1 MDYSIVAKN
10 ILEKVGGVKNV
21 YSVTHCMTRLRFI
34 LKDESIVNDDEV
46 KAING
51 VVGVTKKAG
60 QYQIIIG
67 NDVAKCYKE
76 LQSLGNFGDSAGNES
91 ENREKLNLVMAV
103 LDVISGCMAPM
114 IPAII
119 GAGMIR
125 VLLIVLGFWFSPE
138 SQTMQLLTVVGDS
151 VFYFLPILVAFSAGK
166 KFGTNSF
173 LVAAVVGVL
182 IHPNFIALLEGAE
195 SGVKFLGIP
204 VTSATYSSTLIP
216 SILTAWAMSWI
227 ERLVDKITPSVTKN
241 FLKPALILLI
251 SAPIAFVILAPL
263 GSLIGNG
270 LATVML
276 WVQTNMNVVA
286 AIIMAAAMPFI
297 IMTGMHWAFIPMVFA
312 ALDTPAGEFLMLPA
326 MLISN
331 VAQGSSC
338 LAVAIKSKDSEL
350 KQNASAS
357 GISALVAG
365 VTEPALYGI
374 SMPLK
379 RPLAAVCIAS
389 GITGAFAG
397 IMHLSAFSFATPSLV
412 SFPQFIGAEGN
423 NLILAIITAAIAIVL
438 SFALTWILGFKDP
451 ADDSKEVVH
460 EGNDNNSISVV
471 KEEGIGAP
479 LSGEMVPLSKV
490 NDETF
495 STEVLGKGAAII
507 PSVGKVFAPFDGEV
521 VTIFPTKHALG
532 LKSVDGVE
540 LLIHVGLE
548 TVSLEGKHFKSYVE
562 DGKKIKKGDLLLEF
576 DIKAIQD
583 AGYDIVTPV
592 VISNSDDFSDIVVP
606 SKENVTA
613 METIMEVK

>member
-1 MDYSIVAKN
+1 
-10 ILEKVGGVKNV
+10 
-21 YSVTHCMTRLRFI
+21 
-34 LKDESIVNDDEV
+34 
-46 KAING
+46 
-51 VVGVTKKAG
+51 
-60 QYQIIIG
+60 
-67 NDVAKCYKE
+67 
-76 LQSLGNFGDSAGNES
+76 NFGEGAGNKS
-91 ENREKLNLVMAV
+91 ENREKQNPVMTV
-103 LDVISGCMAPM
+103 LDVISGCMAPV

-125 VLLIVLGFWFSPE
+125 VLLIVLGFRFSPE
-138 SQTMQLLTVVGDS
+138 SQTMQLLTVIGDCA
-151 VFYFLPILVAFSAGK
+151 FYFLPILVAFSAGK
-166 KFGTNSF
+166 KFNTNPF

-195 SGVKFLGIP
+195 GGVKFLGIP

-227 ERLVDKITPSVTKN
+227 EKLVDKITPSVTKN

-251 SAPIAFVILAPL
+251 SAPVAFVILGPL

-331 VAQGSSC
+331 LAQGSSC
-338 LAVAIKSKDSEL
+338 LAVALKSKNSGL

-423 NLILAIITAAIAIVL
+423 NLILAIITGAIAIIL
-438 SFALTWILGFKDP
+438 SFVLTWILGFQDPVDESDGTAQDNSNADHMPKAKKD
-451 ADDSKEVVH
+451 
-460 EGNDNNSISVV
+460 SIA
-471 KEEGIGAP
+471 AP
-479 LSGEMVPLSKV
+479 LSGDMVPLNKV

-495 STEVLGKGAAII
+495 STEVLGKGAAIL
-507 PSVGKVFAPFDGEV
+507 PTVGKVFAPFDGEV

-532 LKSVDGVE
+532 LKSDGGVE

-548 TVSLEGKHFKSYVE
+548 TVSLEGKHFVSHVK
-562 DGKKIKKGDLLLEF
+562 DGQKIKKGDFLLEF
-576 DIKAIQD
+576 DIKAIKD
-583 AGYDIVTPV
+583 AGYEIVTPI
-592 VISNSDDFSDIVVP
+592 VISNSDDFSDVDIAF
-606 SKENVTA
+606 KDKVTA
-613 METIMEVK
+613 MERIMEVE